1 MKLFLINKF
10 FYSDQYLFYRAMA
23 TNCCTSNSQSV
34 PQSKHTEWMRNL
46 PVNLHHEPITK
57 IAIPGSNTNKTQN

>member
-1 MKLFLINKF
+1 
-10 FYSDQYLFYRAMA
+10 MA